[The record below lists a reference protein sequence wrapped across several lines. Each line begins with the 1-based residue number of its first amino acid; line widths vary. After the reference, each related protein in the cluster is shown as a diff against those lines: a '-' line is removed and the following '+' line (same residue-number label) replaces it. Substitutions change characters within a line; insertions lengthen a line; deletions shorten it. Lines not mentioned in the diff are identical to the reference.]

1 MAALRSSSCLPS
13 LRQSLH
19 SQPSQSKPA
28 RKQTQYCRTHL
39 DFLHLH
45 SLLGSRGGWEASRC
59 LEALCFP
66 ALFPSAVGGVDLPDI
81 IEPVDSRLLSSSASA
96 CAEKAESTL
105 MPSPVSLSVHED
117 CRSESLSSRSGIVS
131 LHKRFPSNFLRDCGR
146 FDDEDLLGPESKT
159 GFPLPDI
166 ERNCPKAPTCVGVK
180 VLVTSFSPKHI
191 KCMCGVFGDWIS
203 LATLAASAESSPI
216 KVRLTLPESGQLLR
230 GESMLLCDPRATGSE
245 DMAQFP
251 EKLPPGVEKLP
262 GEEFIKFGSD
272 EASAVKGEVGC

>member
-1 MAALRSSSCLPS
+1 MFRVLVLPLDLLGLAVRAHLLNKCERVRGLNVINGGLALLPSRALSAPDVAKHACRSEGGELTSSCLPS

-96 CAEKAESTL
+96 
-105 MPSPVSLSVHED
+105 
-117 CRSESLSSRSGIVS
+117 
-131 LHKRFPSNFLRDCGR
+131 
-146 FDDEDLLGPESKT
+146 
-159 GFPLPDI
+159 
-166 ERNCPKAPTCVGVK
+166 
-180 VLVTSFSPKHI
+180 
-191 KCMCGVFGDWIS
+191 
-203 LATLAASAESSPI
+203 
-216 KVRLTLPESGQLLR
+216 
-230 GESMLLCDPRATGSE
+230 
-245 DMAQFP
+245 
-251 EKLPPGVEKLP
+251 
-262 GEEFIKFGSD
+262 
-272 EASAVKGEVGC
+272 